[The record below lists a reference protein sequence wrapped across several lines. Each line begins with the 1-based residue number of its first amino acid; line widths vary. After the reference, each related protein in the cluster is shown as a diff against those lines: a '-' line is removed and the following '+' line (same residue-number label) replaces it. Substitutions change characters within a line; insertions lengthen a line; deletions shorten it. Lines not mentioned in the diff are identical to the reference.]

1 MQEDGESLGSDSA
14 RSELAFPGESRVREC
29 QSVRERE
36 REREREK
43 CSGKLEW
50 ARSEAKQRRT
60 RLKRMKS

>member
-36 REREREK
+36 REREKERNAVENW
-43 CSGKLEW
+43 SGQEVK
-50 ARSEAKQRRT
+50 RSSAERD
-60 RLKRMKS
+60 